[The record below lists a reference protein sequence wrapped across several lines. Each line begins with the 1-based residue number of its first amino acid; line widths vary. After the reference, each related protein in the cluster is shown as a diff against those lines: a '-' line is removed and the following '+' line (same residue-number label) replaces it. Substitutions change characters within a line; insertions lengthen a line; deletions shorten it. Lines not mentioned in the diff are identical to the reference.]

1 MSWSVG
7 VVGLPVWVIQC
18 RRSAFFCH
26 VARLADNTPAKNALC
41 IASNS
46 RGGLAPAP
54 GWKISRGRPRS
65 SWGKQLPGLV
75 KSTTKLYR
83 TWTQE
88 IGATDLC
95 CLCSWLIES
104 EWREL
109 ASWSDEL
116 VRNRFRRYNS
126 TTGKVYPRELDGAI
140 LFHQELVPSGP
151 CHCVRRSSALALEN
165 HHWYGTLSLDHLNRE
180 ICLTQDW

>member
-65 SWGKQLPGLV
+65 SWGKQLPGLL

-88 IGATDLC
+88 IGATDPC

-116 VRNRFRRYNS
+116 VRNRFRRYILPLGRSIPGNWMVRS
-126 TTGKVYPRELDGAI
+126 FFIRNLCRLDLATA
-140 LFHQELVPSGP
+140 
-151 CHCVRRSSALALEN
+151 CAALL
-165 HHWYGTLSLDHLNRE
+165 L
-180 ICLTQDW
+180 